1 MTNILLDVFP
11 QLVEGKQELN
21 DVENACSNYADAQ
34 KFTKSEKK
42 AITRLC
48 KLSIMGIHAETK
60 KPLDEFLVK
69 QLAKNN
75 EFATVINRSISSYN
89 EKDLTVVKD
98 ALKKLENNEDAVEFG
113 TLYNVFMSVKN
124 LLN

>member
-1 MTNILLDVFP
+1 MTNVLIDVFP
-11 QLVEGKQELN
+11 QLLTDRQEIKDN
-21 DVENACSNYADAQ
+21 NECISFADEAS
-34 KFTKSEKK
+34 FTNSEKK

-98 ALKKLENNEDAVEFG
+98 ALNKLENNEDAVEFG

>member
-1 MTNILLDVFP
+1 
-11 QLVEGKQELN
+11 
-21 DVENACSNYADAQ
+21 
-34 KFTKSEKK
+34 
-42 AITRLC
+42 
-48 KLSIMGIHAETK
+48 
-60 KPLDEFLVK
+60 
-69 QLAKNN
+69 LAKNN